1 MINKTKF
8 IPKRTY
14 KKLIKFK
21 ELFYNN
27 QKLLNSHN
35 MIIPKNGLIV
45 IFPSWLN
52 HSVLPNK
59 SNKNRISISFN
70 IDKL

>member
-1 MINKTKF
+1 MTSESF
-8 IPKRTY
+8 
-14 KKLIKFK
+14 LMGD
-21 ELFYNN
+21 N

-35 MIIPKNGLIV
+35 IIIPKNGLIV